1 MCGATG
7 EVRLD
12 GQTPDIGAV
21 SAMAEAMAPRG
32 PDAAGVWSQGRVAL
46 GHRRLKIIDLSEAG
60 AQPMVDSQ
68 LGLAV
73 CWNGC
78 IYNYQDLRG
87 ELRSHGYRFFSHS
100 DTEVLLKAYHH
111 WGDRFVHRLK
121 GMFAFAI
128 VERDSGR
135 VLLGRDRLGIKPLY
149 LTEDAHRIRFAS
161 SLPALLAGGG
171 VDTRIDPVALHHYL
185 SFHSVVP
192 PPHTILRGVS
202 KVPPASLVAIE
213 PDGRKTTR
221 TYWEPDFTRREERAD
236 WSERDWEDAV
246 LASLRLAVQRRL
258 VADVPVGCLLSGGV
272 DSSLIVGLLAEAG
285 QTGMSTFSIGFES
298 VGGVKGDEFHYS
310 DIVAERF
317 ATDHHQIRI
326 GTDRMLPALDGAIG
340 AMSEPM
346 VSHDCVAF
354 YLLSQ
359 EVAKHVKV
367 VQSGQ
372 GADEVFAG
380 YHWYPPMGKP
390 DAATVEGSVA
400 SYRTAFFDRDS
411 AGVAALVTP
420 SYLAEAKGRRPD
432 GSEAKGRRPDGSE
445 ATGRR
450 PDGSD
455 GDPSGR
461 FVTDHFARAGAATGV
476 DRALRLDA
484 TVMLVDDPVKR
495 VDNMTMAW
503 GLEGRVPFLDH
514 ELVELAAT
522 CPPELKTAH
531 QGKGVLK
538 EAARRVIPADVIDRP
553 KGYFPVPA
561 LTHLEGPYL
570 DLVRDALYAP
580 AAKERGLFRPEAVDR
595 LLADP
600 NGRLTPLRGN
610 ELWQIALLELWLQ
623 RHGIT
628 GAAA

>member
-1 MCGATG
+1 
-7 EVRLD
+7 
-12 GQTPDIGAV
+12 
-21 SAMAEAMAPRG
+21 MAEAMAPRG
-32 PDAAGVWSQGRVAL
+32 PDGAGVWSQGRVAL
-46 GHRRLKIIDLSEAG
+46 GHRRLKIIDLTEAG
-60 AQPMVDSQ
+60 GQPMVDSE

-78 IYNYQDLRG
+78 IYNYKQ
-87 ELRSHGYRFFSHS
+87 LRSELTEHGYRFFSHS

-111 WGDRFVHRLK
+111 WGDRFVDRLF

-149 LTEDAHRIRFAS
+149 LTENASRIRFAS

-171 VDTRIDPVALHHYL
+171 VDTRIDPQALHHYL
-185 SFHSVVP
+185 TFHSVVP
-192 PPHTILRGVS
+192 PPLTILRGVT
-202 KVPPASLVAIE
+202 KLPPASLMAIE
-213 PDGRKTTR
+213 PDGRRTIT
-221 TYWEPDFTRREERAD
+221 TYWTPDFSRRYDRAD
-236 WSERDWEDAV
+236 WSEKDWEDAV
-246 LASLRLAVQRRL
+246 LESLRVAVDRRL

-285 QTGMSTFSIGFES
+285 QHGLATFSIGFES
-298 VGGVKGDEFHYS
+298 VGGVKGDEFRYS
-310 DIVAERF
+310 DIIAERF
-317 ATDHHQIRI
+317 ETDHHQIRI

-380 YHWYPPMGKP
+380 YHWYPPMGEP
-390 DAATVEGSVA
+390 DAASLEGSVA
-400 SYRTAFFDRDS
+400 SYRRAFFDRDS
-411 AGVAALVTP
+411 MGVAGLVTP
-420 SYLAEAKGRRPD
+420 SYVA
-432 GSEAKGRRPDGSE
+432 
-445 ATGRR
+445 
-450 PDGSD
+450 D
-455 GDPSGR
+455 GDPSGQ
-461 FVTDHFARAGAATGV
+461 FITEHFARAGAATGV
-476 DRALRLDA
+476 DRALRLDT

-538 EAARRVIPADVIDRP
+538 QAARKVIPADVIDRP

-580 AAKERGLFRPEAVDR
+580 VAKERGLFRPEAVDE

>member
-1 MCGATG
+1 MCGVTG

-12 GQTPDIGAV
+12 GQAPDVAAV
-21 SAMAEAMAPRG
+21 SAMAAVLTPRG
-32 PDAAGVWSQGRVAL
+32 PDSGGAWSQGRVAL
-46 GHRRLKIIDLSEAG
+46 GHRRLKIIDLTEAG
-60 AQPMVDSQ
+60 AQPMVDSE
-68 LGLAV
+68 LGLSLA
-73 CWNGC
+73 WNGC
-78 IYNYQDLRG
+78 IYNYK
-87 ELRSHGYRFFSHS
+87 ELRQELSGYGYRFFSHS
-100 DTEVLLKAYHH
+100 DTEVLIKAYHR
-111 WGDRFVHRLK
+111 WGDDFVSHLF

-149 LTEDAHRIRFAS
+149 LTEDNHRIRFAS
-161 SLPALLAGGG
+161 TLPALLAGGG
-171 VDTRIDPVALHHYL
+171 VDTRIDPVALHHYM

-192 PPHTILRGVS
+192 APNTILRGVR

-213 PDGRKTTR
+213 PDGRRTVT
-221 TYWEPDFTRREERAD
+221 TYWAPDFTRHADRAD

-246 LASLRLAVQRRL
+246 LSTLRLAVKRRL

-285 QTGMSTFSIGFES
+285 QHGLSTFSIGFES
-298 VGGVKGDEFHYS
+298 AGGVKGDEFQYS

-317 ATDHHQIRI
+317 ATNHHQIRI
-326 GTDRMLPALDGAIG
+326 ETDRMLPALDGAIG

-359 EVAKHVKV
+359 EVARHVKV

-380 YHWYPPMGKP
+380 YHWYPPMGEP
-390 DAATVEGSVA
+390 AAATLDGAVA
-400 SYRTAFFDRDS
+400 QYRGAFFDRDNV
-411 AGVAALVTP
+411 GVDALV
-420 SYLAEAKGRRPD
+420 
-432 GSEAKGRRPDGSE
+432 GSGIVAP
-445 ATGRR
+445 
-450 PDGSD
+450 
-455 GDPSGR
+455 GDPSLR
-461 FVTDHFARAGAATGV
+461 FVTEHFAQAGAETGI
-476 DRALRLDA
+476 DRALRLDT
-484 TVMLVDDPVKR
+484 TVMLIDDPVKR

-522 CPPELKTAH
+522 CPPELKIAH
-531 QGKGVLK
+531 EGKGVLK
-538 EAARRVIPADVIDRP
+538 QAARRVIPSEVIDRP

-570 DLVRDALYAP
+570 DMVRDALYAP
-580 AAKERGLFRPEAVDR
+580 TAKERGLFNTDAVDA
-595 LLADP
+595 LLANP
-600 NGRLTPLRGN
+600 NGKLTPLRGN

-623 RHGIT
+623 RHGVT
-628 GAAA
+628 GPVA

>member
-12 GQTPDIGAV
+12 GRTPDIGAV
-21 SAMAEAMAPRG
+21 SAMAQVMVPRG

-46 GHRRLKIIDLSEAG
+46 GHRRLKIIDLTEAG
-60 AQPMVDSQ
+60 AQPMVDSE
-68 LGLAV
+68 LGLSIA
-73 CWNGC
+73 WNGC
-78 IYNYQDLRG
+78 IYNYEPLRD
-87 ELRSHGYRFFSHS
+87 ELMSHGYRFFSHS
-100 DTEVLLKAYHH
+100 DTEVLLKGYHH
-111 WGDRFVHRLK
+111 WGDKFVDHLK
-121 GMFAFAI
+121 GMYAFAI

-149 LTEDAHRIRFAS
+149 ISENSDRIRFAS
-161 SLPALLAGGG
+161 SLPALLAGGDI
-171 VDTRIDPVALHHYL
+171 DTRIDQVALHHYMT
-185 SFHSVVP
+185 FHSVVP
-192 PPHTILRGVS
+192 PPRTILRGVG
-202 KVPPASLVAIE
+202 KLPPASLMVIE
-213 PDGRKTTR
+213 PDGTR
-221 TYWEPDFTRREERAD
+221 TTKVYWEPDFTRCDERAD

-246 LASLRLAVQRRL
+246 LHSLRVAVERRL

-285 QTGMSTFSIGFES
+285 QHGLKTFSIGFES
-298 VGGVKGDEFHYS
+298 VGGVEGDEFRYS
-310 DIVAERF
+310 DIIAKRF
-317 ATDHHQIRI
+317 DTDHHQIRI

-380 YHWYPPMGKP
+380 YHWYPPMGEP
-390 DAATVEGSVA
+390 SAASVEGSVA
-400 SYRTAFFDRDS
+400 SYRAAFFDRDQS
-411 AGVAALVTP
+411 AYAKLVSRAVAT
-420 SYLAEAKGRRPD
+420 ED
-432 GSEAKGRRPDGSE
+432 
-445 ATGRR
+445 
-450 PDGSD
+450 
-455 GDPSGR
+455 DPSER
-461 FVTDHFARAGAATGV
+461 FVAEHFARLGAATGV
-476 DRALRLDA
+476 DRALRLDT

-514 ELVELAAT
+514 DLVELAAT
-522 CPPELKTAH
+522 CPPQYKTAH
-531 QGKGVLK
+531 DGKGVLK
-538 EAARRVIPADVIDRP
+538 QAARRVIPADVIDRP

-580 AAKERGLFRPEAVDR
+580 EAKERGLFRPDAVEQ

-623 RHGIT
+623 KHGIR
-628 GAAA
+628 GPAA

>member
-1 MCGATG
+1 
-7 EVRLD
+7 
-12 GQTPDIGAV
+12 
-21 SAMAEAMAPRG
+21 MAEVMIPRG

-60 AQPMVDSQ
+60 AQPMVDAE
-68 LGLAV
+68 LGLSVA
-73 CWNGC
+73 WNGC
-78 IYNYQDLRG
+78 IYNYEQLRD
-87 ELRSHGYRFFSHS
+87 ELSGHGYRFFSHS
-100 DTEVLLKAYHH
+100 DTEVLLKGYHH
-111 WGDRFVHRLK
+111 WGDRFVDHLK

-128 VERDSGR
+128 VEHESGR

-149 LTEDAHRIRFAS
+149 LTQTPDRIRFGS
-161 SLPALLAGGG
+161 SLPALLAGGD
-171 VDTRIDPVALHHYL
+171 VDTRIDPVALHHYMT
-185 SFHSVVP
+185 FHSVVP
-192 PPHTILRGVS
+192 SPRTILRGVS
-202 KVPPASLVAIE
+202 KLPPASLMAIE
-213 PDGRKTTR
+213 PDGKVTTT
-221 TYWEPDFTRREERAD
+221 TYWEPDFTRRADRAD
-236 WSERDWEDAV
+236 WSEKDWEDAV
-246 LASLRLAVQRRL
+246 LESLRTAVKRRL

-285 QTGMSTFSIGFES
+285 QHGLATFSIGFES
-298 VGGVKGDEFHYS
+298 VGGVKGDEFKYS
-310 DIVAERF
+310 DIIAERF
-317 ATDHHQIRI
+317 GTDHHQIRI
-326 GTDRMLPALDGAIG
+326 GTERMLPALDGAIG

-380 YHWYPPMGKP
+380 YHWYPPMGEP
-390 DAATVEGSVA
+390 AAASVEGSVA
-400 SYRTAFFDRDS
+400 SYRRAFFDRDR
-411 AGVAALVTP
+411 AGYTDLVAP
-420 SYLAEAKGRRPD
+420 GYL
-432 GSEAKGRRPDGSE
+432 
-445 ATGRR
+445 T
-450 PDGSD
+450 D
-455 GDPSGR
+455 GDPSEL
-461 FVTDHFARAGAATGV
+461 FVTEHFARAGAQTGV
-476 DRALRLDA
+476 DRALRLDT

-522 CPPELKTAH
+522 CPPEYKTAH
-531 QGKGVLK
+531 EGKGVLK
-538 EAARRVIPADVIDRP
+538 QAARQVIPSEVIDRP

-580 AAKERGLFRPEAVDR
+580 VAKERGLFRPDAVER

-623 RHGIT
+623 RHGIN
-628 GAAA
+628 GPAA

>member
-12 GQTPDIGAV
+12 GRVPDVAAV
-21 SAMAEAMAPRG
+21 SAMAAVMARRG
-32 PDAAGVWSQGRVAL
+32 PDAAGTWSQGRVAL
-46 GHRRLKIIDLSEAG
+46 GHRRLRIIDLTEAG
-60 AQPMVDSQ
+60 AQPMVDAD
-68 LGLAV
+68 LGLTIA
-73 CWNGC
+73 WNGC
-78 IYNYQDLRG
+78 IYNYK
-87 ELRSHGYRFFSHS
+87 ELRRELAGQGYRFFSHS
-100 DTEVLLKAYHH
+100 DTEVLLKAYHR
-111 WGDRFVHRLK
+111 WGDDFVSHLQ

-128 VERDSGR
+128 AERDSGR

-149 LTEDAHRIRFAS
+149 LTEDSHRIRFAS
-161 SLPALLAGGG
+161 TLPALLAGGG
-171 VDTRIDPVALHHYL
+171 VDTRIDRDALHHYMT
-185 SFHSVVP
+185 FHSVVP
-192 PPHTILRGVS
+192 APLTILRGVR
-202 KVPPASLVAIE
+202 KVPPGSLVAVE
-213 PDGRKTTR
+213 PDGRRTTT
-221 TYWEPDFTRREERAD
+221 TYWTPDFTRRDERSD
-236 WSERDWEDAV
+236 WTERDWEDAV
-246 LASLRLAVQRRL
+246 LSALRVAVERRL

-285 QTGMSTFSIGFES
+285 QHGLSTFSIGFES
-298 VGGVKGDEFHYS
+298 AGGVEGDEFRWS

-317 ATDHHQIRI
+317 GTDHHQIRI
-326 GTDRMLPALDGAIG
+326 GTERMLPALDEAIG

-359 EVAKHVKV
+359 EVSRHVKV

-380 YHWYPPMGKP
+380 YHWYPPMGAP
-390 DAATVEGSVA
+390 AAATCEGSVA
-400 SYRTAFFDRDS
+400 QYRTAFFDRDA
-411 AGVAALVTP
+411 AGVKTLVGP
-420 SYLAEAKGRRPD
+420 GYLAQ
-432 GSEAKGRRPDGSE
+432 
-445 ATGRR
+445 
-450 PDGSD
+450 
-455 GDPSGR
+455 GDPSER
-461 FVTDHFARAGAATGV
+461 FVAEHFARAGAETGI
-476 DRALRLDA
+476 DRALRLDT

-522 CPPELKTAH
+522 CPAELKIA
-531 QGKGVLK
+531 QGGKGVLK
-538 EAARRVIPADVIDRP
+538 EAARRVIPSEVIDRP

-580 AAKERGLFRPEAVDR
+580 VAKERGLFDTDAVDA

-600 NGRLTPLRGN
+600 NGKLTPLRGN

-623 RHGIT
+623 RHGVA

>member
-1 MCGATG
+1 MA
-7 EVRLD
+7 
-12 GQTPDIGAV
+12 A
-21 SAMAEAMAPRG
+21 AMSPRG

-60 AQPMVDSQ
+60 AQPMVDSE

-78 IYNYQDLRG
+78 IYNYEDLRR
-87 ELRSHGYRFFSHS
+87 ELSGHGYRFFSHS
-100 DTEVLLKAYHH
+100 DTEVLLKGYHH
-111 WGDRFVHRLK
+111 WGDRFVDHLK

-149 LTEDAHRIRFAS
+149 LTEDSKRIRFAS
-161 SLPALLAGGG
+161 SLPALVAGGG
-171 VDTRIDPVALHHYL
+171 VDTRIDPIALHDYL

-192 PPHTILRGVS
+192 PARTILRGVT

-213 PDGRKTTR
+213 PDGRRMTT

-236 WSERDWEDAV
+236 WSERDWQDAV
-246 LASLRLAVQRRL
+246 LASLRLAVERRL

-285 QTGMSTFSIGFES
+285 QHGLATFSIGFES
-298 VGGVKGDEFHYS
+298 VGGVKGDEFKYS
-310 DIVAERF
+310 DIIAEHF
-317 ATDHHQIRI
+317 GTDHHQIRI

-380 YHWYPPMGKP
+380 YHWYPPMA
-390 DAATVEGSVA
+390 DATSLEGSVA
-400 SYRTAFFDRDS
+400 SYRKAFFDRDS
-411 AGVAALVTP
+411 AGVGALVTP
-420 SYLAEAKGRRPD
+420 VYLAE
-432 GSEAKGRRPDGSE
+432 
-445 ATGRR
+445 
-450 PDGSD
+450 
-455 GDPSGR
+455 GDPSGQ
-461 FVTDHFARAGAATGV
+461 FVTEHFARAGAATGV
-476 DRALRLDA
+476 DRALRLDT

-531 QGKGVLK
+531 EGKGVLK

-570 DLVRDALYAP
+570 DMVRDALYAP

-610 ELWQIALLELWLQ
+610 ELWQIGLLELWLQ

-628 GAAA
+628 GPAA

>member
-1 MCGATG
+1 MA
-7 EVRLD
+7 
-12 GQTPDIGAV
+12 A
-21 SAMAEAMAPRG
+21 AMSPRG

-60 AQPMVDSQ
+60 AQPMVDSE

-78 IYNYQDLRG
+78 IYNYEDLRR
-87 ELRSHGYRFFSHS
+87 ELSGHGYRFFSHS
-100 DTEVLLKAYHH
+100 DTEVLLKGYHH
-111 WGDRFVHRLK
+111 WGDRFVDHLK

-149 LTEDAHRIRFAS
+149 LTEDSKRIRFAS
-161 SLPALLAGGG
+161 SLPALVAGGG
-171 VDTRIDPVALHHYL
+171 VDTRIDPIALHDYL
-185 SFHSVVP
+185 SFHS
-192 PPHTILRGVS
+192 
-202 KVPPASLVAIE
+202 
-213 PDGRKTTR
+213 DGRRMTT

-236 WSERDWEDAV
+236 WSERDWQDAV
-246 LASLRLAVQRRL
+246 LASLRLAVERRL

-285 QTGMSTFSIGFES
+285 QHGLATFSIGFES
-298 VGGVKGDEFHYS
+298 VGGVKGDEFKYS
-310 DIVAERF
+310 DIIAEHF
-317 ATDHHQIRI
+317 GTDHHQIRI

-380 YHWYPPMGKP
+380 YHWYPPMA
-390 DAATVEGSVA
+390 DATSLEGSVA
-400 SYRTAFFDRDS
+400 SYRKAFFDRDS
-411 AGVAALVTP
+411 AGVGALVTP
-420 SYLAEAKGRRPD
+420 VYLAE
-432 GSEAKGRRPDGSE
+432 
-445 ATGRR
+445 
-450 PDGSD
+450 
-455 GDPSGR
+455 GDPSGQ
-461 FVTDHFARAGAATGV
+461 FVTEHFARAGAATGV
-476 DRALRLDA
+476 DRALRLDT

-531 QGKGVLK
+531 EGKGVLK

-570 DLVRDALYAP
+570 DMVRDALYAP

-610 ELWQIALLELWLQ
+610 ELWQIGLLELWLQ

-628 GAAA
+628 GPAA

>member
-1 MCGATG
+1 
-7 EVRLD
+7 
-12 GQTPDIGAV
+12 
-21 SAMAEAMAPRG
+21 MAEAMTPRG
-32 PDAAGVWSQGRVAL
+32 PDSAGVWSQGRVAL
-46 GHRRLKIIDLSEAG
+46 GHRRLKIIDLTEAG
-60 AQPMVDSQ
+60 GQPMVDSE

-73 CWNGC
+73 AWNGC
-78 IYNYQDLRG
+78 IYNYKQLRRELG
-87 ELRSHGYRFFSHS
+87 EHGYRFFSHS

-111 WGDRFVHRLK
+111 WGDSFVERLF

-149 LTEDAHRIRFAS
+149 LTETTSRIRFAS
-161 SLPALLAGGG
+161 SLPALLAGGD
-171 VDTRIDPVALHHYL
+171 VDTRIDPIALHHYL

-192 PPHTILRGVS
+192 APRTILRGVT

-213 PDGRKTTR
+213 PDGRRRTT
-221 TYWEPDFTRREERAD
+221 TYWAPDFSRREERAD

-246 LASLRLAVQRRL
+246 LDSLRTAVDRRL

-285 QTGMSTFSIGFES
+285 QHGLATFSIGFES
-298 VGGVKGDEFHYS
+298 VGGVKGDEFKYS
-310 DIVAERF
+310 DVIAERF
-317 ATDHHQIRI
+317 GTDHHQIRI

-380 YHWYPPMGKP
+380 YHWYPPMADTASLD
-390 DAATVEGSVA
+390 DAVG
-400 SYRTAFFDRDS
+400 SYRKAFFDRDP
-411 AGVAALVTP
+411 AGVSALVSP
-420 SYLAEAKGRRPD
+420 SFFAE
-432 GSEAKGRRPDGSE
+432 
-445 ATGRR
+445 
-450 PDGSD
+450 
-455 GDPSGR
+455 GDPSGK
-461 FVTDHFARAGAATGV
+461 FVADHFAADGATSGI
-476 DRALRLDA
+476 DRALRLDT

-522 CPPELKTAH
+522 CPPELKIAH
-531 QGKGVLK
+531 EGKGVLK
-538 EAARRVIPADVIDRP
+538 QAARRVIPADVIDRP

-570 DLVRDALYAP
+570 DMVRDALYAP
-580 AAKERGLFRPEAVDR
+580 AAKERGLFRPESVDR

-623 RHGIT
+623 KHGIS
-628 GAAA
+628 GSAA

>member
-12 GQTPDIGAV
+12 GKTPDISAV
-21 SAMAEAMAPRG
+21 AAMAEVMVPRG

-60 AQPMVDSQ
+60 AQPMVDSD
-68 LGLAV
+68 LGLSIA
-73 CWNGC
+73 WNGC
-78 IYNYQDLRG
+78 IYNYQQLRD
-87 ELRSHGYRFFSHS
+87 ELHGHGYRFFSTS
-100 DTEVLLKAYHH
+100 DTEVLLKGYHH
-111 WGDRFVHRLK
+111 WGDRFVDHLH

-149 LTEDAHRIRFAS
+149 LAEDAHRIRFAS

-171 VDTRIDPVALHHYL
+171 IDTRIDQVALHHYMT
-185 SFHSVVP
+185 FHSVVP
-192 PPHTILRGVS
+192 PPRTILRGVS

-213 PDGRKTTR
+213 PDGTRTTT
-221 TYWEPDFTRREERAD
+221 TYWEPDFTRRDDRAD
-236 WSERDWEDAV
+236 WSEKDWEDAV
-246 LASLRLAVQRRL
+246 LESLRVAVKRRL

-285 QTGMSTFSIGFES
+285 QHGLKTFSIGFES

-310 DIVAERF
+310 DIIAKRF
-317 ATDHHQIRI
+317 DTDHHQIRI
-326 GTDRMLPALDGAIG
+326 DTARMLPALDGAIA

-359 EVAKHVKV
+359 EVSKHVKV

-380 YHWYPPMGKP
+380 YHWYPPMGEP
-390 DAATVEGSVA
+390 AAASVAGSLA
-400 SYRTAFFDRDS
+400 SYRAAFFDRDQS
-411 AGVAALVTP
+411 AYSSLVSPAVAT
-420 SYLAEAKGRRPD
+420 D
-432 GSEAKGRRPDGSE
+432 D
-445 ATGRR
+445 
-450 PDGSD
+450 
-455 GDPSGR
+455 DPSEL
-461 FVTDHFARAGAATGV
+461 FVADHFARSGAQTGV
-476 DRALRLDA
+476 DRALRLDS

-522 CPPELKTAH
+522 CPPHLKTAH
-531 QGKGVLK
+531 DGKGVLK
-538 EAARRVIPADVIDRP
+538 QAARQVVPADVIDRP

-580 AAKERGLFRPEAVDR
+580 EAKERGLFRPEAVER

-600 NGRLTPLRGN
+600 NGKLTPLRGN

-623 RHGIT
+623 RHGIN
-628 GAAA
+628 GPAA

>member
-12 GQTPDIGAV
+12 GRIPDVAAV
-21 SAMAEAMAPRG
+21 SAMAEAMTPRG
-32 PDAAGVWSQGRVAL
+32 PDSAGAWSQGRVAL

-60 AQPMVDSQ
+60 GQPMLDPE
-68 LGLAV
+68 LGLAIA
-73 CWNGC
+73 WNGC
-78 IYNYQDLRG
+78 IYNYE
-87 ELRSHGYRFFSHS
+87 ELRRELSGHGYRFFSHS

-111 WGDRFVHRLK
+111 WGDRFVDHLH

-149 LTEDAHRIRFAS
+149 ISENSARVRFAS
-161 SLPALLAGGG
+161 SLPALLAGGARDG
-171 VDTRIDPVALHHYL
+171 SVDTRIDPIALHHYM

-192 PPHTILRGVS
+192 APRTILRGVA

-213 PDGRKTTR
+213 PDGRRTTT
-221 TYWEPDFTRREERAD
+221 TYWEPDFTRRADRAD
-236 WSERDWEDAV
+236 WSERDWENAV
-246 LASLRLAVQRRL
+246 LDALRVAVERRL

-285 QTGMSTFSIGFES
+285 QHGLKTFSIGFES
-298 VGGVKGDEFHYS
+298 VGGVAGDEFKYS
-310 DIVAERF
+310 DIIAEHF
-317 ATDHHQIRI
+317 GTDHHQIRI

-380 YHWYPPMGKP
+380 YHWYPPLGGP
-390 DAATVEGSVA
+390 DAASIDGAVA
-400 SYRTAFFDRDS
+400 SYRKAFFDRDR
-411 AGVAALVTP
+411 AGYDALVTP
-420 SYLAEAKGRRPD
+420 AFAV
-432 GSEAKGRRPDGSE
+432 
-445 ATGRR
+445 
-450 PDGSD
+450 D
-455 GDPSGR
+455 GDPSLD
-461 FVTDHFARAGAATGV
+461 FVTEHFARAGAQTGI
-476 DRALRLDA
+476 DRGLRLDT

-522 CPPELKTAH
+522 CPPELKIAH
-531 QGKGVLK
+531 EGKGVLK
-538 EAARRVIPADVIDRP
+538 QAARQVIPSDVIDRP

-570 DLVRDALYAP
+570 DMVRDALYAP
-580 AAKERGLFRPEAVDR
+580 AAKERDLFRPAAIDR

-610 ELWQIALLELWLQ
+610 ELWQLALLELWLQ

-628 GAAA
+628 GPAA